1 MQSDEFVV
9 CITHHVKEFTTK
21 PTQEKLVVTR
31 VICSTTGYTHK
42 NKKEDTE
49 IE

>member
-1 MQSDEFVV
+1 M
-9 CITHHVKEFTTK
+9 KEFTTK
-21 PTQEKLVVTR
+21 PTQDKLVVTR
-31 VICSTTGYTHK
+31 VICSTTGYIHK

>member
-1 MQSDEFVV
+1 MHEVV
-9 CITHHVKEFTTK
+9 NLYSFNHVKEFTTK
-21 PTQEKLVVTR
+21 PTQDKLVVTR
-31 VICSTTGYTHK
+31 VICSTTGYIHK